1 MDKIVAVLDKSL
13 TKSPEVS
20 IPSESEGYCE
30 TEHIF
35 LLARETVA
43 THIFSIVSIDVSP
56 YVLRLLPPILAASK
70 STSDIIRSLA
80 IKLFK
85 TLTSRCSSEVRKSA
99 ILEILGLL
107 SKGKT
112 TGVDHK
118 KTLVSML
125 GGQGSEGASQEIV
138 PVLASMMGKESADP
152 VMWDIG
158 SSIST
163 HLSWCLEKGHSM
175 PSPAILTAIAKD
187 MSSTKTI
194 VRKHMSDVVGLALWE
209 SGRSNAGWSD
219 EARTWADSLIL
230 AMTGY
235 LKTTASTA
243 APGVSN
249 VGGALTEGYVA
260 VAVVLGP
267 MSAQASEKTSE
278 VDLKRTTE

>member
-1 MDKIVAVLDKSL
+1 
-13 TKSPEVS
+13 
-20 IPSESEGYCE
+20 
-30 TEHIF
+30 
-35 LLARETVA
+35 
-43 THIFSIVSIDVSP
+43 
-56 YVLRLLPPILAASK
+56 
-70 STSDIIRSLA
+70 
-80 IKLFK
+80 
-85 TLTSRCSSEVRKSA
+85 
-99 ILEILGLL
+99 
-107 SKGKT
+107 
-112 TGVDHK
+112 
-118 KTLVSML
+118 
-125 GGQGSEGASQEIV
+125 
-138 PVLASMMGKESADP
+138 
-152 VMWDIG
+152 
-158 SSIST
+158 
-163 HLSWCLEKGHSM
+163 M

-194 VRKHMSDVVGLALWE
+194 VRKHMSDAVGLALWE